1 MCIEIRSLN
10 RYRDLKDFM
19 IELFSEIST
28 LSPKFLMT
36 SIEQFKKKGIDAKK
50 GKQAGRT
57 TYQKELQQIR
67 DTCSLLKHLSTAI
80 QLETKYRRNQDYADL
95 RVINIDIK

>member
-1 MCIEIRSLN
+1 M
-10 RYRDLKDFM
+10 
-19 IELFSEIST
+19 FSEISR
-28 LSPKFLMT
+28 LPPNISMT
-36 SIEQFKKKGIDAKK
+36 SIEQLKKKGIDVKK

-67 DTCSLLKHLSTAI
+67 DTCSLLKHLATAI

-95 RVINIDIK
+95 RVINIEMMIGILI